1 VKIQNLHRTFV
12 AVIGAAIAS
21 ATIVAAQQTA
31 GPATAEKKDA
41 AIATVTF
48 NGCLQPGSTADT
60 FLLTAVKAKGDKSK
74 GASKVALKVV
84 PATEKVKLGDRVLQA
99 VEIKGTVADAPSTGG
114 SAETGEALKVLTATS
129 VTWKADYCG

>member
-1 VKIQNLHRTFV
+1 MKIKNLHRTFV
-12 AVIGAAIAS
+12 AIIGAAIAS
-21 ATIVAAQQTA
+21 VTIVAAQQTA

-41 AIATVTF
+41 PTVTF

-60 FLLTAVKAKGDKSK
+60 FLLTAAKEKGDKSK
-74 GASKVALKVV
+74 GASKTALKVV
-84 PATEKVKLGDRVLQA
+84 PGSAKVKLGDRVLQA
-99 VEIKGTVADAPSTGG
+99 VEIKGTVADAPATGG